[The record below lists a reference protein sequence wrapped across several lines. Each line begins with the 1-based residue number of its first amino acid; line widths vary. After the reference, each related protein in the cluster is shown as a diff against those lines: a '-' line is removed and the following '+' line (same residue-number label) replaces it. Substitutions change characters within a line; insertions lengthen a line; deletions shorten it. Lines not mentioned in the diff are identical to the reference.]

1 MYHQLRAMPRQHFYA
16 LFLTAAVLLASLLL
30 NSVPARG
37 QSVLF
42 IGNSFTWGGN
52 GDNQTSPH
60 GGVPGLFK
68 ALAARRGH
76 TPDVTMMAPNGR
88 TFYDQFTNDDN
99 QGDTLAV
106 IRSKKWDY
114 VILQGGSREATTE
127 TGSPYWFFRSGTDL
141 NTVIKT
147 NNPNTKVLLYETW
160 AYPTWAVYSGKPVYP
175 TYYASPAA
183 MLQEIKANYQTLASQ
198 IGAQVVPVGD
208 VFARALAWNPSYT
221 LNNYDFHANDQ
232 GYYLSAMMFYQNIYH
247 ENLRGLPTVMTDVTT
262 ADTQFLQSAG
272 ISFDTGNTAYHLPN
286 GEYHLQCVGT
296 GTFLQVQDFTNP
308 IGTAVTTWGRSD
320 FYSNETWQMTN
331 KGNDY
336 VTLTNK
342 WTGLNL
348 DVWGQSTQQGFRTDG
363 SPPIDQWPANGQSNQ
378 SWHLVPAGDGSY
390 WLVAQC
396 SGLALDIYGGN
407 ASNGASVVQWPV
419 NGGANQ
425 KWVLIY

>member
-127 TGSPYWFFRSGTDL
+127 TGSPYWFFS
-141 NTVIKT
+141 
-147 NNPNTKVLLYETW
+147 
-160 AYPTWAVYSGKPVYP
+160 
-175 TYYASPAA
+175 
-183 MLQEIKANYQTLASQ
+183 
-198 IGAQVVPVGD
+198 
-208 VFARALAWNPSYT
+208 
-221 LNNYDFHANDQ
+221 
-232 GYYLSAMMFYQNIYH
+232 
-247 ENLRGLPTVMTDVTT
+247 LR
-262 ADTQFLQSAG
+262 
-272 ISFDTGNTAYHLPN
+272 N
-286 GEYHLQCVGT
+286 
-296 GTFLQVQDFTNP
+296 
-308 IGTAVTTWGRSD
+308 
-320 FYSNETWQMTN
+320 
-331 KGNDY
+331 
-336 VTLTNK
+336 
-342 WTGLNL
+342 
-348 DVWGQSTQQGFRTDG
+348 
-363 SPPIDQWPANGQSNQ
+363 
-378 SWHLVPAGDGSY
+378 
-390 WLVAQC
+390 
-396 SGLALDIYGGN
+396 
-407 ASNGASVVQWPV
+407 
-419 NGGANQ
+419 
-425 KWVLIY
+425 

>member
-1 MYHQLRAMPRQHFYA
+1 M
-16 LFLTAAVLLASLLL
+16 
-30 NSVPARG
+30 
-37 QSVLF
+37 
-42 IGNSFTWGGN
+42 
-52 GDNQTSPH
+52 GD
-60 GGVPGLFK
+60 
-68 ALAARRGH
+68 A
-76 TPDVTMMAPNGR
+76 
-88 TFYDQFTNDDN
+88 
-99 QGDTLAV
+99 
-106 IRSKKWDY
+106 
-114 VILQGGSREATTE
+114 
-127 TGSPYWFFRSGTDL
+127 
-141 NTVIKT
+141 
-147 NNPNTKVLLYETW
+147 
-160 AYPTWAVYSGKPVYP
+160 
-175 TYYASPAA
+175 
-183 MLQEIKANYQTLASQ
+183 
-198 IGAQVVPVGD
+198 
-208 VFARALAWNPSYT
+208 FARALAWNPSYT